1 MPIISAQEAG
11 DLKVCAFLDMI
22 AWSEGTSEDRH
33 RTTQFDGY
41 DVIVTGSDGPEI
53 FTDFSTHPFANGRP
67 AKHITGTLFS
77 SASGRYQFLRTHW
90 VHYRDLLLL
99 PDFGPLS
106 QDKWAIRLIRE
117 RRALVDIEN
126 GNIYSAIQRCANI
139 WASFPGAGYDQ
150 PENKMEKLIQVFNEK
165 LRLLTAPAEIP
176 DAETDMQESGV
187 VLLLEIKHDID
198 LIKDK
203 LDLLVNMIEQRS

>member
-1 MPIISAQEAG
+1 MPIISSQEAG
-11 DLKVCAFLDMI
+11 GINVCAFLDMI

-33 RTTQFDGY
+33 RTTVFNGY

-53 FTDFSTHPFANGRP
+53 FTDFSTHPFANGRA
-67 AKHITGTLFS
+67 AKLIRGTLFS

-90 VHYRDLLLL
+90 VHYRDLLSL

-117 RRALVDIEN
+117 RNALVDIHD
-126 GNIYSAIQRCANI
+126 GNISEAIQRCSNI

-150 PENKMEKLIQVFNEK
+150 PEHKMEELIHVFNEK
-165 LRLLTAPAEIP
+165 LRMLKLPSQPLETITAIE
-176 DAETDMQESGV
+176 ETNEVSLQD
-187 VLLLEIKHDID
+187 IKKDIYKIKYK
-198 LIKDK
+198 LIQIINI
-203 LDLLVNMIEQRS
+203 LEQRI